1 MTDRRVVELVVL
13 ILGLVTLAALGLIGY
28 LAIVEKP
35 IPDALVTA
43 SAGGMGAVAGLL
55 ARTSSTPPEPPA
67 AEALDVAEAE

>member
-13 ILGLVTLAALGLIGY
+13 ILGLVTLASLGLIGY

-55 ARTSSTPPEPPA
+55 ARTSSAPPEPPA
-67 AEALDVAEAE
+67 SEDLGAE